1 MRNYESEAVV
11 IFEEIA
17 GKLMA
22 LLNVDDM
29 MLLGLS
35 LDAIEAVIRGS
46 FWSGKQSKM
55 YQMGDGDMLE
65 FSERDAPTFLAKKY
79 GQVIDYQTVSELA
92 KTLGMKEE
100 KQGKVVAAAVAIS
113 WKTVTDHVKY
123 HNQRNALEMR
133 VDMFADEP
141 RFEVLDEKARAVFCH
156 KPFEPKLGECDEMIL
171 ADYRE
176 HFPSL
181 DEVLVFIAAS
191 RFARDRKRCYLW
203 LQADSDWGKGFFL
216 GAFETMGAVVEVSV
230 KEIEAMF
237 EGKPVG
243 RSMTDFKRAM
253 ILAVDEFK
261 SARSEMKQLQSEINI
276 SPKNQLT
283 QSVEVFTKLFMSAE
297 DVPSFAG
304 EEGIEAQFVNRFS
317 YMRFYGSMTERW
329 LYQADSSA
337 YVDNIQTYIANFM
350 NEEIKSY
357 VELGRDAA
365 EQDASDEIDAFWT
378 KHGIGNTFQSFGDAL
393 PEQAERFIDW
403 LVINFIQIQAEF
415 PFSGKG
421 MSKTQRLIRSSLTE
435 FGGKWYLASASS
447 VVGIWI
453 EEVIDHSVKGSI
465 MYKRAD
471 IVKACSVDGTPPVTR
486 RIPDSVK
493 AIEIRVSDD
502 TASGS
507 ERGEKLEQMIAG
519 KEALDKAM
527 RAPTP

>member
-1 MRNYESEAVV
+1 MRNYEREAVV
-11 IFEEIA
+11 IAEEIA

-22 LLNVDDM
+22 LLNVGDM

-46 FWSGKQSKM
+46 FWSGQKARM

-65 FSERDAPTFLAKKY
+65 FSAKDAPTFLAKKY
-79 GQVIDYQTVSELA
+79 GHVIDHQTVSDLVDALGIVEQKRA
-92 KTLGMKEE
+92 KT
-100 KQGKVVAAAVAIS
+100 VARVLAIAWGAVS
-113 WKTVTDHVKY
+113 DHVKY

-141 RFEVLDEKARAVFCH
+141 RFEVLDEKAQAVFCH
-156 KPFEPKLGECDEMIL
+156 KSFEAKLGACDQAIL
-171 ADYRE
+171 ADYKE
-176 HFPSL
+176 HFPFL
-181 DEVLVFIAAS
+181 DETLVFIAAS

-216 GAFETMGAVVEVSV
+216 GAFQTMGAVVDVSV

-261 SARSEMKQLQSEINI
+261 SARSELKQLQSEISI

-304 EEGIEAQFVNRFS
+304 EEGIEPQFANRFS
-317 YMRFYGSMTERW
+317 YMRFYGSLTERV
-329 LYQADSSA
+329 LYQADSPKYA
-337 YVDNIQTYIANFM
+337 DNVQTYIANFM
-350 NEEIKSY
+350 NEEIARY

-365 EQDASDEIDAFWT
+365 EQDASNEIDAFWT

-393 PEQAERFIDW
+393 PEQARRFIGW
-403 LVINFIQIQAEF
+403 LIRNHIQIQKEF
-415 PFSGKG
+415 AHSGKG

-435 FGGKWYLASASS
+435 YGGKWYLASASS
-447 VVGIWI
+447 VVDAWI
-453 EEVIDHSVKGSI
+453 EEVIDRSVKGSM
-465 MYKRAD
+465 MYKRAN
-471 IVKACSVDGTPPVTR
+471 IVKACSVDGRAPVAR

-493 AIEIRVSDD
+493 AIEMIVSSDIALALK
-502 TASGS
+502 AS
-507 ERGEKLEQMIAG
+507 
-519 KEALDKAM
+519 KA
-527 RAPTP
+527 RAKKRSLAE